1 MFIKTL
7 KWPVLSLLITGA
19 FHFTIE
25 AIWPDLQKTFIPPV
39 LAPMLLAYGIWVGTR
54 MIQNGGNL
62 LTAILAA
69 AILGLLPILLETFG
83 FGMILGFGTSARFLV
98 GIYAFSMILFG
109 ALVGCGFALSRNE
122 AKL

>member
-7 KWPVLSLLITGA
+7 KLPVLSLLITGA
-19 FHFTIE
+19 FHFVIE
-25 AIWPDLQKTFIPPV
+25 AIWPDLKTIFVPAV

-54 MIQNGGNL
+54 MVQNGGNL

-98 GIYAFSMILFG
+98 GLYAFSMIVFG
-109 ALVGCGFALSRNE
+109 SLIGSGFALSRNE
-122 AKL
+122 AKI